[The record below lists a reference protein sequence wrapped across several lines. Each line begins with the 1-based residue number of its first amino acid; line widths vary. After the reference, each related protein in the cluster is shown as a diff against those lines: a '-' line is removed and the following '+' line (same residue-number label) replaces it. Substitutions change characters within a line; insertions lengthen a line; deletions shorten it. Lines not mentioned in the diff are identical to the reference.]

1 MKNRK
6 WLRDQSLID
15 LLMKISTRICP
26 IVAITGQEGLEREC
40 LLEVNQLKSDRTLCC
55 QCLCEWLN
63 EEQKEKNN

>member
-26 IVAITGQEGLEREC
+26 ILAVIGEKDIEREC
-40 LLEVNQLKSDRTLCC
+40 LLEKNQLKNDRTICH

-63 EEQKEKNN
+63 EERKL